1 MSFTKR
7 NFIAKYKSGLVL
19 EVLKREKELNVI
31 ATEK

>member
-1 MSFTKR
+1 MSCTRR
-7 NFIAKYKSGLVL
+7 NFIAKFKSDLVL